1 MLPFQLWGLL
11 LAPPVL
17 LLLLYAFQRHL
28 LWPELKTHAVLAAPS
43 HHIEAV
49 EIPVGD
55 RRLQGWRASPR
66 GATGPTGPTGPAAVQ
81 TVRPPGHTPSGMA
94 TGALLYFNGRREHPT
109 SIFRALAEMPGQE
122 VLCWH
127 YPGLGRRLRKPTEG
141 ERVADSLAVLDWWAA
156 QCGRPTQAIDL
167 AGRSL
172 GSGLA
177 VQVAAARPVRRLVL
191 ISPHDRLLSALQ
203 AHLPFWPAR
212 WMKDP
217 YESRHHIAR
226 VKAPCLLVVGERDR
240 TIPPQA
246 SRALF
251 ARWPGELCELALP
264 DAGHRGLLRRRDV
277 HCALARFL
285 GHSPRS
291 NGGGGV
297 GA

>member
-1 MLPFQLWGLL
+1 MLPFLLWGLL
-11 LAPPVL
+11 LAPSVL

-28 LWPELKTHAVLAAPS
+28 LWPELKTNAVLAAAS

-49 EIPVGD
+49 EIPLGD

-66 GATGPTGPTGPAAVQ
+66 VAAGPTGPAAAR
-81 TVRPPGHTPSGMA
+81 TVRPSGHTPSGMA

-127 YPGLGRRLRKPTEG
+127 YPGLGRCLRKPTEG

-156 QCGRPTQAIDL
+156 QCGRPIQAIDL

-191 ISPHDRLLSALQ
+191 ISPHDRLLSALR

-212 WMKDP
+212 WMKDR
-217 YESRHHIAR
+217 YESLHHIAR
-226 VKAPCLLVVGERDR
+226 VKAPCLLVLGERDR
-240 TIPPQA
+240 TIPPQV

-251 ARWPGELCELALP
+251 ARWPGELRELALP

-277 HCALARFL
+277 HRALARFL
-285 GHSPRS
+285 GAHPLPG
-291 NGGGGV
+291 NGAPV
-297 GA
+297 A